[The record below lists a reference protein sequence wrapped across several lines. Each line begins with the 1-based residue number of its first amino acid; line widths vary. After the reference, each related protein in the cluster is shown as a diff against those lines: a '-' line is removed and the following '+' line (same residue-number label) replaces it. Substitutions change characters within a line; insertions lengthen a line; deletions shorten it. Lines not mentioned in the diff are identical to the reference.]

1 MGHSHECVGPSFG
14 LQWYLHNSC
23 KCVKSFLKCYHWH
36 DFEHYTKQI
45 GQIYKE
51 KFEITNIMRKTS
63 DKEKIF
69 EALRKRIADP
79 MCSHTKK
86 ADLTL
91 KLKNLS

>member
-1 MGHSHECVGPSFG
+1 
-14 LQWYLHNSC
+14 
-23 KCVKSFLKCYHWH
+23 
-36 DFEHYTKQI
+36 
-45 GQIYKE
+45 
-51 KFEITNIMRKTS
+51 MRKTS